1 MLDVA
6 MDYFFGKSQ
15 NKLSVPDF
23 DYKFHNAIQSGFNNM
38 LWMNHFPWVM
48 DTMTTVAHYTPSWV
62 IKRYFSGS
70 RMTTFIAAQ
79 RDITIQVRE
88 SLAKPAP
95 AKEESPS
102 HTMFD
107 QILASNLPP
116 EEKSFRRLVQEGGLM
131 VGAATVSTAWS
142 LTVTAY
148 LLVAHPFALKKIKD
162 EMATAFPGGPSTM
175 HNLVAIEHLPYLAA
189 VIQESLRIAIGASH
203 RSPRIS
209 RTDTLFTNHKT
220 GEAYIIPAG
229 TPMCMSHALL
239 FRDASIFPEPTT
251 FRPER
256 WIENP
261 KLERYQF
268 AFSKGT
274 RACIGINLA
283 MAELYLMIAHLFY
296 TFGSEGYQ
304 ADTDIGKLVLYDTDE
319 KDIECVGDGGVAL
332 VQEKSQG
339 VRFKVVLN
347 EKGRAVEP
355 RIF

>member
-1 MLDVA
+1 

-23 DYKFHNAIQSGFNNM
+23 DYKFHDAIQSGFNNM

-48 DTMTTVAHYTPSWV
+48 DTLTTVAHCTPSWV
-62 IKRYFSGS
+62 IKHYFSGA

-88 SLAKPAP
+88 SLAKVAP
-95 AKEESPS
+95 AKEQSAT

-107 QILASNLPP
+107 QILASKLLP

-142 LTVTAY
+142 LSVVAYCLVTN
-148 LLVAHPFALKKIKD
+148 PSTLKKVK
-162 EMATAFPGGPSTM
+162 EELAQAFPDGPGTM
-175 HNLVAIEHLPYLAA
+175 HSLSTLEQLPYFTA
-189 VIQESLRIAIGASH
+189 VINEGLRIGIGASH

-209 RTDTLFTNHKT
+209 PRVGIPFTDKT
-220 GEAYIIPAG
+220 TGKKWYVPAG
-229 TPMCMSHALL
+229 TPMCMSHPLL
-239 FRDASIFPEPTT
+239 FRDPSTFPDPTT

-256 WIENP
+256 WLENP
-261 KLERYQF
+261 GLEKYQF

-283 MAELYLMIAHLFY
+283 WAELYLMTAHLFAR
-296 TFGSEGYQ
+296 FGSEGCE
-304 ADTDIGKLVLYDTDE
+304 AEGDIGKLVLFETD
-319 KDIECVGDGGVAL
+319 DSDVECVGDGGVAL
-332 VQEKSQG
+332 VRESSKG
-339 VRFKVVLN
+339 VRFRVVLN
-347 EKGRAVEP
+347 EKRSEIGVREAAL
-355 RIF
+355 